1 MALFTMLVCAQE
13 SEDETGQRVFAEKA
27 GTFQDCWAARENIA
41 DGEFAAVCDSTTMM
55 KAMSW
60 DFR

>member
-1 MALFTMLVCAQE
+1 M
-13 SEDETGQRVFAEKA
+13 GQKVFRDKA

-41 DGEFAAVCDSTTMM
+41 KGDFAAICDSTTMM